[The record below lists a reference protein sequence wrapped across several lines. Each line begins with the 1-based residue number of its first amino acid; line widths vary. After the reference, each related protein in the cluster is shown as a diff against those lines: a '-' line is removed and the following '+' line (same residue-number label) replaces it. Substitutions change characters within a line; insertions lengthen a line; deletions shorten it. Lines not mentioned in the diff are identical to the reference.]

1 MSTAVSLNMSAG
13 RRATWL
19 CSTSYPPPA
28 RSACPD
34 VTAVTIS
41 NATTNQ
47 VSANGQTV
55 LTLGDQTQIQLAG
68 TTRADASFLG

>member
-1 MSTAVSLNMSAG
+1 M
-13 RRATWL
+13 
-19 CSTSYPPPA
+19 
-28 RSACPD
+28 
-34 VTAVTIS
+34 TAVTIS

-47 VSANGQTV
+47 VSANAQTV